1 MKNKNTVVRILFAL
15 FELVLVELHL
25 SLVYPVEEG
34 DLAAKGVVQLP
45 PREHVLHHLGN
56 KITAGVIDYDHW
68 NRF

>member
-25 SLVYPVEEG
+25 PLVDPVEEG

-45 PREHVLHHLGN
+45 PREHVFHHLGN
-56 KITAGVIDYDHW
+56 KNITAGVIDCDY
-68 NRF
+68 

>member
-25 SLVYPVEEG
+25 PLVDPVEQG

-45 PREHVLHHLGN
+45 PGEHVFHYLGN
-56 KITAGVIDYDHW
+56 ELHFCW
-68 NRF
+68 RNRL